1 MREVK
6 QIPSLLIVADRG
18 CLKVFH
24 VEETPS
30 FGRMARLRETRHI
43 DAAHGRYRDKFTDQ
57 AGAFPTGGTAGQGN
71 SIGERMSLE
80 TEEDVRIFR
89 TLAGHITE
97 LLQDHHERWGFA
109 APSEIN
115 GAILDELE
123 PDLRNR
129 LTLNL
134 GSDLIHVEP
143 SRLLRYFGAEA

>member
-1 MREVK
+1 LK

-30 FGRMARLRETRHI
+30 FGRMARLGETLTI

-71 SIGERMSLE
+71 SIGERMPLE
-80 TEEDVRIFR
+80 TEQDVRIFR
-89 TLAGHITE
+89 ILAGHITE
-97 LLQDHHERWGFA
+97 LLRDHQGTWGFA

-115 GAILDELE
+115 RAILDGLNPELR
-123 PDLRNR
+123 DR
-129 LTLNL
+129 LTMNL
-134 GSDLIHVEP
+134 ASDLIHVEP
-143 SRLLRYFGAEA
+143 SRLLRHFGAEV